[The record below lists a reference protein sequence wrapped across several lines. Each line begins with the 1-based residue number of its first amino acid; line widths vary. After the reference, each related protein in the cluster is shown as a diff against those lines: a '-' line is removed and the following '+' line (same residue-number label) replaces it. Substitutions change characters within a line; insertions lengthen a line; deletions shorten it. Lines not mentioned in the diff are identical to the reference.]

1 MMQHVGPHPA
11 LRSTFS
17 RSREKGAFVHVPS
30 NVPSF
35 FREREKV
42 SKGRM
47 RAIAIRALPTT
58 NHHRLAWT
66 FATSDAHQ
74 SIA

>member
-17 RSREKGAFVHVPS
+17 RSRKKDGTLLGTWTKAPFS
-30 NVPSF
+30 
-35 FREREKV
+35 REWKKV
-42 SKGRM
+42 SKGRI

>member
-11 LRSTFS
+11 LSSTFS
-17 RSREKGAFVHVPS
+17 RSRKKNGTLLGTWTKGPFS
-30 NVPSF
+30 
-35 FREREKV
+35 REREKV
-42 SKGRM
+42 SKGRI